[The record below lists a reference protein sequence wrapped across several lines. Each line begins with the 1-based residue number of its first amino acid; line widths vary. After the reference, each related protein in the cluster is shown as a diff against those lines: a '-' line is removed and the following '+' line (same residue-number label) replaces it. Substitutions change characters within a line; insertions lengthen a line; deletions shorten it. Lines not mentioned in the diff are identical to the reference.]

1 MELDGFCLGL
11 CLPYKLCVVELDGFC
26 LGLRLPYKLCVVE
39 LDGFCLGLRFVY
51 ASSGSSSSSRVYF
64 NCTTYIHVYII
75 WYEIHRKLIITII
88 KQAVHFT
95 ILLYNLVLA
104 WLFSRLPAIP

>member
-1 MELDGFCLGL
+1 MTACLFAAAL
-11 CLPYKLCVVELDGFC
+11 V
-26 LGLRLPYKLCVVE
+26 
-39 LDGFCLGLRFVY
+39 
-51 ASSGSSSSSRVYF
+51 SSSSSSSSSRVYF

-75 WYEIHRKLIITII
+75 GYESSSGLIITII

-104 WLFSRLPAIP
+104 WLFSRLPARP

>member
-1 MELDGFCLGL
+1 MNVKYITQTSEVKVKYMIKKHQMGRSNTQLKHRKC
-11 CLPYKLCVVELDGFC
+11 
-26 LGLRLPYKLCVVE
+26 
-39 LDGFCLGLRFVY
+39 
-51 ASSGSSSSSRVYF
+51 SSSSSRVYF

-75 WYEIHRKLIITII
+75 GYESSSELIITII

-104 WLFSRLPAIP
+104 WLFSRLPARP